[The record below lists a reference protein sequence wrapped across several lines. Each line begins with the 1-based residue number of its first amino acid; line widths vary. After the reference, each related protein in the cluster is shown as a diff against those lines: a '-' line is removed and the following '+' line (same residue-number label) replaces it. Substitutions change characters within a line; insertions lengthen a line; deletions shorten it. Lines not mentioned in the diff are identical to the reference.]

1 MITSQTTPIQDFEYL
16 NNLDLD
22 GKTDLLNSE
31 SQKLIEKY
39 GSGDAFKQAYLNA
52 KKESKTYNGNLP
64 TTEMLQG
71 AQTGDASLGER
82 IAQEQG
88 ISVPEGTKSGSKI
101 TEQVVPSEIYKEDI
115 ARYDYKFTDLEK

>member
-16 NNLDLD
+16 NNLDLE
-22 GKTDLLNSE
+22 GKTDLLNNE

-101 TEQVVPSEIYKEDI
+101 TEQVVPSEIYKE
-115 ARYDYKFTDLEK
+115 